1 MNITIIPRLRRM
13 RIIPIMKGRILVTPK
28 LWIVTMKDIQM
39 LGRLMKVIVRGISK
53 RNVLL
58 YFKSL
63 SFVRGESLL

>member
-1 MNITIIPRLRRM
+1 M
-13 RIIPIMKGRILVTPK
+13 RKIPIMKGRRLVTPK
-28 LWIVTMKDIQM
+28 LWMVTMKDMHM

-63 SFVRGESLL
+63 GFVR